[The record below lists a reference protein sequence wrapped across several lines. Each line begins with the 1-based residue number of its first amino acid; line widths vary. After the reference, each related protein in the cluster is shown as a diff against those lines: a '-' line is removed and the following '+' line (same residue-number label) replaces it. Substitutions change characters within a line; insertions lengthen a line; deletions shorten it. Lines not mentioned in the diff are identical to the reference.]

1 MSILTATLTSQVA
14 DYVTIALVVI
24 VISGVVVNRRSS
36 HSRTGP
42 TRPYQAAN
50 GALRPRA
57 HSTGFN
63 WRNQARPNEMVARKT
78 DMFLGRSR
86 GFHPAG
92 SPPAGSPPGG
102 IAPLTDSSRGHS
114 PGWTPPAQAP
124 PQAPLQAPVPSP
136 IQAPPQAQLQ
146 AQVQAPVQAAVASSP
161 PGWPASQGPLQVS
174 PNGQAPSSSSGSRMA
189 PKQWLDTTK
198 AFLVVE
204 MKKQF
209 PRWRTILAL
218 GMLTF
223 VPILVTIAYAI
234 GGTTSG
240 SSTGLNVNFFLVVTK
255 SGFDMAFADVTAMAP
270 FMLVVVVA
278 LFAGEPLTSEATWGT
293 LRYLLARPVPRS
305 TVLIGKLVV
314 ACLLTVAAC
323 ILISLAGLASGLA
336 AFGWHPLVTPQLLV
350 YGEGRALEGLFI
362 ATFYTAWSMSSV
374 VALTF
379 MVSTMTDSVIG
390 AVAGGIGFAVISEIF
405 DGIPALGSIRKALPT
420 HYLAAWTQ
428 LFVSPAHPSA
438 LLTGALVQLPYDVI
452 FLGIAFWWF
461 NKKDVVS

>member
-1 MSILTATLTSQVA
+1 MSIFTATVTSTVA
-14 DYVTIALVVI
+14 NYVTIALVAI
-24 VISGVVVNRRSS
+24 VILGVVVNRRSS
-36 HSRTGP
+36 RSRTDP
-42 TRPYQAAN
+42 NRSYRARN
-50 GALRPRA
+50 GALRPGVDPTT
-57 HSTGFN
+57 SS
-63 WRNQARPNEMVARKT
+63 WRNQARPNELVARRT
-78 DMFLGRSR
+78 DLFLGRSR

-92 SPPAGSPPGG
+92 TIPSRVPGGSPLPQEPT
-102 IAPLTDSSRGHS
+102 IASARD
-114 PGWTPPAQAP
+114 WTPPLQTPQQPSPTEPTSPSLLQIPGEQASP
-124 PQAPLQAPVPSP
+124 TQPQA
-136 IQAPPQAQLQ
+136 
-146 AQVQAPVQAAVASSP
+146 
-161 PGWPASQGPLQVS
+161 LQVS
-174 PNGQAPSSSSGSRMA
+174 VQTSFNGYGYAPTPFSYTRVSPR
-189 PKQWLDTTK
+189 QWLDTTK
-198 AFLVVE
+198 AFLMVE
-204 MKKQF
+204 MRKQL
-209 PRWRTILAL
+209 PRWRTILGL

-240 SSTGLNVNFFLVVTK
+240 NSTGLNVNFFLVVTK

-305 TVLIGKLVV
+305 TVLIGKLAV

-323 ILISLAGLASGLA
+323 VLISLAGLASGLA

-350 YGEGRALEGLFI
+350 YGEGRALEGLVI

-390 AVAGGIGFAVISEIF
+390 AVASGIGFAVISEIF
-405 DGIPALGSIRKALPT
+405 DGIPALGSIRKILPT

-438 LLTGALVQLPYDVI
+438 LVTGALVQLPYDLV

-461 NKKDVVS
+461 NKKDIVS

>member
-1 MSILTATLTSQVA
+1 MSVLTATLTSQVA
-14 DYVTIALVVI
+14 DYVTISLVVI
-24 VISGVVVNRRSS
+24 VISGVVINRRLSR
-36 HSRTGP
+36 SRTGA
-42 TRPYQAAN
+42 TRSYHGAN
-50 GALRPRA
+50 GALRPKA
-57 HSTGFN
+57 QTTGFN
-63 WRNQARPNEMVARKT
+63 WRNQARPNELVARRT
-78 DMFLGRSR
+78 DLILGRSR

-92 SPPAGSPPGG
+92 TTPLRALGGNASPAERSLASP
-102 IAPLTDSSRGHS
+102 RG
-114 PGWTPPAQAP
+114 WAP
-124 PQAPLQAPVPSP
+124 PLQTPTQPSTTAPDLSGLIQVPTAQESLAQP
-136 IQAPPQAQLQ
+136 PPPQGSLE
-146 AQVQAPVQAAVASSP
+146 VSLKEYAPTTESRSR
-161 PGWPASQGPLQVS
+161 VS
-174 PNGQAPSSSSGSRMA
+174 P
-189 PKQWLDTTK
+189 KKWLDITK

-204 MKKQF
+204 MRKQL

-240 SSTGLNVNFFLVVTK
+240 NSTGLNVNFFLVVTK

-305 TVLIGKLVV
+305 TVLIGKLAV

-350 YGEGRALEGLFI
+350 YGEGRALEGLVI

-379 MVSTMTDSVIG
+379 MISTMTDSVIG

-405 DGIPALGSIRKALPT
+405 DGIPALGSIRKILPT

-438 LLTGALVQLPYDVI
+438 LITGALVQLPYDLV
-452 FLGIAFWWF
+452 FLGVAFWWF
-461 NKKDVVS
+461 SKKDIVS